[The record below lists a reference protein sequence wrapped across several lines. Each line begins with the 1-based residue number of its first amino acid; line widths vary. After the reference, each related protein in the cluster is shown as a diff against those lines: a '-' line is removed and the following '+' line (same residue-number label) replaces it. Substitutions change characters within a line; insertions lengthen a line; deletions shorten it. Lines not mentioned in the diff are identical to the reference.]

1 MSEPTLREKEIV
13 AHYRRFLGKE
23 TRIVRF
29 DGMPEPAPSTIRV
42 LEYAPASEGDA
53 WAYVTVGVSDRPMPD
68 PNRPDSQPNDPRLE
82 LVAYSATQQEALIDV
97 LPTLAAYPFA
107 HNTFLGWGHMIAGT
121 PGRGIVEGSPLTE
134 ILLSRP
140 YLDGMDIIH
149 HEDGTH
155 TQLLWVVPIHLS
167 ERMYAR
173 EHGHGALE
181 ELFAEHEID
190 SADLWRPPV
199 V

>member
-42 LEYAPASEGDA
+42 LEYAPEQDGDA
-53 WAYVTVGVSDRPMPD
+53 WAYTTVGVSDKPMPVPGD
-68 PNRPDSQPNDPRLE
+68 PAPQHDDHRIE
-82 LVAYSATQQEALIDV
+82 LVLYSATQQEELIDA
-97 LPTLAAYPFA
+97 LHLLAAYPFV
-107 HNTFLGWGHMIAGT
+107 HNTFLSWGHMIAGS
-121 PGRGIVEGSPLTE
+121 PGNGIVEGSPLTE

-173 EHGHGALE
+173 EHGHGGLE
-181 ELFAEHEID
+181 ELFGEREID